1 MEIVKKL
8 WWFFKLEKKAYL
20 IAIFSLILTSII
32 NLIPP
37 KIIGNVVD
45 KVSSSYLSNS
55 ELILNII
62 VIILSAFIMYF
73 LRYTWRL
80 NLFGASYK
88 LAKIMRY
95 KLYTQ
100 FTKMSPSFYQK
111 YRTGDLMAR
120 ATNDVDALN
129 QMAGPGVMSAVDATI
144 TAFATLCT
152 MFFILSWKL
161 TLIVIIPLPFIA
173 FATSK
178 VGRKIHT
185 KFKESQQAFSDL
197 NNNVQE
203 SIAGIKVTKSFDYGE
218 DEIKKFE
225 KTNEKNYLKN
235 MQRVKY
241 DVLFDPI
248 IIVFV
253 GFCYLLSLIF
263 GSYLIYNN
271 EFTVGELIAFV
282 AYLDMLIWPLLAMG
296 FLFNLLQ
303 RGSASYERIEKLLS
317 ESSDIKEINNP
328 ILDCQNG
335 DIEFNINTFSYDG
348 VETIRD
354 VNFYLKKGQTLGIV
368 GATGSGKTT
377 LLKLLLRERDA
388 HDGEIKIAG
397 HNIKNYKLKDLR
409 KLIGY
414 TPQDQILFSTT
425 IKENI
430 KFASNN
436 FSDEEV
442 INATKISNIYQDII
456 DMPDKFETLVG
467 ERGVS
472 LSGGQ
477 KQRIAISRAIIKN
490 PEILI
495 LDDSLSA
502 VDAKTEDLIL
512 NNLKQLR
519 VGKTTII
526 TSHRMSAVV
535 HADLIIVMEN
545 GTILEKGIHNEL
557 MKNKN
562 WYYETYTKQQIES
575 NI

>member
-328 ILDCQNG
+328 ILNCQNG
-335 DIEFNINTFSYDG
+335 DIEYNINKFSYDET
-348 VETIRD
+348 VTIRD